1 MKHRWL
7 FFLTLPTLA
16 LGSACTAPPDQSI
29 IVTVA
34 RAPGDKCDF
43 SDPTKYVEG
52 GAVDLGALGAFSS
65 YSQIFGWENDLNATG
80 VTVNGQTLTTGT
92 PNTFVST
99 SVKLSYVVVGGGLP
113 TPPPGVV
120 NMSATIAPGGTP
132 TTNTVGVE
140 LLTQQA
146 AQAICGTPNALT
158 PYDCPNFTPN
168 HATVTLLVTFQIT
181 GALVGGSAA
190 QTNPITYPITLANY
204 GHVNPATGLCAN
216 PCPAAPPL
224 PAPPPY
230 CYVPQVTSC
239 GIPGRD
245 VPYCVIG
252 NQ

>member
-1 MKHRWL
+1 MKHPWL
-7 FFLTLPTLA
+7 VLLTLPALM

-29 IVTVA
+29 IVTLA
-34 RAPGDKCDF
+34 RAPGPKCDF
-43 SDPTKYVEG
+43 SDPTLYVEG
-52 GAVDLGALGAFSS
+52 GAVDLAALGSFSS
-65 YSQIFGWENDLNATG
+65 YFQVFGWENDLNATG

-99 SVKLSYVVVGGGLP
+99 AVKLTYAVVGGAVP

-120 NMSATIAPGGTP
+120 NMSATIAPGGIP

-146 AQAICGTPNALT
+146 AQAICGSTGPT
-158 PYDCPNFTPN
+158 CPNFPPN
-168 HATVTLLVTFQIT
+168 HPTVTLLVTFQIT

-204 GHVNPATGLCAN
+204 GNVDPVSGQCTPVC
-216 PCPAAPPL
+216 PPPPIPAAPP
-224 PAPPPY
+224 
-230 CYVPQVTSC
+230 CFVPQTTSC

-245 VPYCVIG
+245 VPYCVRG
-252 NQ
+252 N